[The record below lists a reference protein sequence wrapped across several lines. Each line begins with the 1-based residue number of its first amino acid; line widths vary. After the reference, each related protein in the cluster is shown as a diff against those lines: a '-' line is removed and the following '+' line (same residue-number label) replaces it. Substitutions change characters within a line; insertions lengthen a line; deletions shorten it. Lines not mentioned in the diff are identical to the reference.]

1 MRVPLSW
8 LADHADIGETP
19 GRVVAAA
26 LIRAG
31 LEVERVER
39 VGSDIEGVVVAR
51 VLDFEPVEGT
61 KKPIRYCHV
70 DDGKTE
76 RGVICGATNFAA
88 GDLVPLARPGARLPG
103 GMEITARRTYGHV
116 SDGMIC
122 SGRELG
128 VSDDGSGIL
137 VLPAGAPLGV
147 DVVEAL
153 GLADEVLDIA
163 VTPDRGYCL
172 SVRGIARETATALD
186 LDFRDP
192 AGSAVPHL
200 ASGGPPVV
208 IEDFL
213 GCDRFVARRV
223 DGLASASPTPATLAR
238 RITLAGM
245 RPISLAVDVTNYVLL
260 ELGQPLH
267 AYDAAK
273 LTAGIQVRRARAMEK
288 LVTLDGA
295 ARQLDPEDL
304 VIADGSGAIGLAG
317 VMGGATT
324 EIDAATSSLVLEA
337 AHFEPATIA
346 RTARR
351 HRLSTE
357 ASRRFE
363 RGVDDALPPVAA
375 ERAISLLAEH
385 GGATPAGAVTD
396 VDARPGRP
404 VITIPVAMPG
414 RIAGAAYPPATVRR
428 RLEQVGATVA
438 GDDLLSVTPPSWRPD
453 LTAAID
459 LVEEVARLE
468 GYDRLEM
475 TLPRATAGRGLTAT
489 QRRRRTVGRALAAAG
504 FVEVRNPPFVSGLVG
519 DLMGLPAGD
528 SRRPTVRV
536 RNPLSETAAMLR
548 ASLLP
553 GLFEAAVRNA
563 GRGAS
568 ELSLFEIARAFQ
580 GEIGTAP
587 NPPTTHRPTPEE
599 LAALDAALPRQP
611 WLLAVVAAGE
621 RDRSGWWGA
630 GRLAGWADA
639 VEAVRAAAEALAAP
653 IEVGA
658 ASVPPWHPGR
668 CAEIRVSGG
677 VIGWAGELHPRVTEA
692 FGLPARTVAAEIAL
706 DPLLAA
712 AVDPVPAPA
721 VSTFPLATLDV
732 ALVVDEAVPAEEVA
746 AALREGAGPL
756 LESLRLFDVYTGPQ
770 AGPGRKS
777 LAYALR
783 LRAPDRTLTAEEAI
797 AARDAAVAAA
807 AARFGAVLRGAVE

>member
-8 LADHADIGETP
+8 LADHADIGDTP
-19 GRVVAAA
+19 GRAVATA

-39 VGSDIEGVVVAR
+39 VGSDIQGVVVAR
-51 VLDFEPVEGT
+51 VLDFEAVEGT

-70 DDGKTE
+70 DDGEGE
-76 RGVICGATNFAA
+76 RGVICGATNFEV

-103 GMEITARRTYGHV
+103 GVEITARRTYGHV

-128 VSDDGSGIL
+128 LSDDAAGIL
-137 VLPAGAPLGV
+137 VLPADAPLGV

-172 SVRGIARETATALD
+172 SVRGIARETAIALD

-192 AGSAVPHL
+192 AAVALPHL
-200 ASGGPPVV
+200 VPGGPPVV
-208 IEDFL
+208 VEDYL

-223 DGLASASPTPATLAR
+223 DGLHADAASPATIAR

-273 LTAGIQVRRARAMEK
+273 LTAGIQVRRARATEK
-288 LVTLDGA
+288 LVTLDGVT
-295 ARQLDPEDL
+295 RELNNEDL
-304 VIADGSGAIGLAG
+304 VIADGSGPIGLAG
-317 VMGGATT
+317 VMGGAST
-324 EIDAATSSLVLEA
+324 EIDSATSSLVLEA
-337 AHFEPATIA
+337 AHFDPATVA

-375 ERAISLLAEH
+375 ERAISLLVEH
-385 GGATPAGAVTD
+385 GAAAPRGEVTD
-396 VDARPGRP
+396 IDARPAPP
-404 VITIPVAMPG
+404 VITISAALPG
-414 RIAGAAYPPATVRR
+414 RVAGSSYPPAAVRR
-428 RLEQVGATVA
+428 RLEQVGAGVTGEEPLA
-438 GDDLLSVTPPSWRPD
+438 VTPPSWRPD
-453 LTAAID
+453 LRTPID
-459 LVEEVARLE
+459 LVEEVVRLE
-468 GYDRLEM
+468 GYELLEP
-475 TLPRATAGRGLTAT
+475 TVPRATAGRGLTAT
-489 QRRRRTVGRALAAAG
+489 QRRRRSAGRALAGAG
-504 FVEVRNPPFVSGLVG
+504 FVEVRNQPFVSASVG

-528 SRRPTVRV
+528 ERRPTVGV
-536 RNPLSETAAMLR
+536 RNPLSETASMLR

-568 ELSLFEIARAFQ
+568 ELSLFEIARVFR
-580 GEIGTAP
+580 GRTGTAP
-587 NPPTTHRPTPEE
+587 NPPTTHRPTPAE
-599 LAALDAALPRQP
+599 LAALDAALPEQP
-611 WLLAVVAAGE
+611 WVLALVAAGE
-621 RDRSGWWGA
+621 RDRSGWWGG
-630 GRLAGWADA
+630 GRAASWADA
-639 VEAVRAAAEALAAP
+639 VGAVRALAEALAAP
-653 IEVGA
+653 VQVTRSA
-658 ASVPPWHPGR
+658 AAPWHPGR
-668 CAEIRVSGG
+668 CAGIAVAG
-677 VIGWAGELHPRVTEA
+677 VPIGWAGELHPRVVNA
-692 FGLPARTVAAEIAL
+692 FGLPQRTVAAEILL

-712 AVDPVPAPA
+712 SVDPVPAPHL
-721 VSTFPLATLDV
+721 STYPLATLDV
-732 ALVVDEAVPAEEVA
+732 ALVVDEHVPAGEVE

-770 AGPGRKS
+770 AGEGRKS

-783 LRAPDRTLTAEEAI
+783 LRAADRTLTVEEAL

-807 AARFGAVLRGAVE
+807 AARLGAVLRGHAE